1 MFLFDAG
8 ITEPVCYEK
17 YTTVKWSQWKWCGDG
32 KHASMGTLISPKA
45 AVCFNEMQRQNTWK
59 GSFSISYEDTQF
71 YTQSSPP
78 YTVVISSRE
87 KLNNEKLRYFRKKSE
102 LKQNRAED
110 TVYSTVVER
119 NCVLAIKCILIL
131 TVPLFIRGKKKKEK
145 RNNAKVKNEHDEFS
159 RDKSSRRIFP
169 GISLWS
175 CFELQRDHDRSTG
188 REKEK
193 GNGQ

>member
-17 YTTVKWSQWKWCGDG
+17 YTTVKWSQWKWCCDG
-32 KHASMGTLISPKA
+32 KHVSMGILISPKA

-71 YTQSSPP
+71 YTRSSPP

-87 KLNNEKLRYFRKKSE
+87 KLNNKKLRYFRKISE

-131 TVPLFIRGKKKKEK
+131 TVPLFIRGKKKGKK
-145 RNNAKVKNEHDEFS
+145 K
-159 RDKSSRRIFP
+159 
-169 GISLWS
+169 
-175 CFELQRDHDRSTG
+175 
-188 REKEK
+188 
-193 GNGQ
+193 